1 MRSRMAVLAAMLAM
15 APIRGQAADLV
26 VWWEKGFY
34 PQEDQAVREIIAA
47 FEQESG
53 KGVELVQVAQSEMLA
68 KAEAALGAGQPPD
81 FLFASA
87 ASIHGVTQWAYEDR
101 LVDLAAD
108 SPRRSEQV
116 RPRRLSGHRSGQ

>member
-1 MRSRMAVLAAMLAM
+1 MQSRIAVLAAMLAIGPLG
-15 APIRGQAADLV
+15 ARAADLV
-26 VWWEKGFY
+26 VWWEKG
-34 PQEDQAVREIIAA
+34 QAVEEDQAVREIIAA

>member
-1 MRSRMAVLAAMLAM
+1 MQSRIAVLAAMLAI
-15 APIRGQAADLV
+15 APLGARAADLV
-26 VWWEKGFY
+26 VWWEKG
-34 PQEDQAVREIIAA
+34 QAVEEDQAVREIIAA

-101 LVDLAAD
+101 LVDLAA
-108 SPRRSEQV
+108 R
-116 RPRRLSGHRSGQ
+116 